1 MKFGIF
7 GINMDD
13 AASPEAMLAVAR
25 KAEEV
30 GMDSV
35 WTAEHVIMPLDYRS
49 RYPFGASGKIPV
61 TPETNFADPLI
72 SLAHVAAAT
81 KTLKLATG
89 INLLAQSNPLL
100 LAKQVASLDFLSGGR
115 LLLGLGVGWLAEEF
129 QAMGTP
135 FERRGERFDDYLAAM
150 KKVWSGEVVEHRSEF
165 LSWSGFKSYPL
176 PARKP
181 HPPIIIGGHSRAAL
195 RRVARSADGWF
206 AFTQNPERL
215 REYIGQLN
223 GFAREAGRDPASIEI
238 TALWNFGG
246 KGAAPIE
253 TYRELGISRLLVTLR
268 GLGEENPL
276 PAIERLGNEVIGK
289 I

>member
-1 MKFGIF
+1 MKFGLF

-100 LAKQVASLDFLSGGR
+100 LAKQAASLDFLSGGR

-129 QAMGTP
+129 QALGTP

-165 LSWSGFKSYPL
+165 LSWSGFMS
-176 PARKP
+176 
-181 HPPIIIGGHSRAAL
+181 
-195 RRVARSADGWF
+195 
-206 AFTQNPERL
+206 
-215 REYIGQLN
+215 
-223 GFAREAGRDPASIEI
+223 
-238 TALWNFGG
+238 
-246 KGAAPIE
+246 
-253 TYRELGISRLLVTLR
+253 
-268 GLGEENPL
+268 
-276 PAIERLGNEVIGK
+276 
-289 I
+289 